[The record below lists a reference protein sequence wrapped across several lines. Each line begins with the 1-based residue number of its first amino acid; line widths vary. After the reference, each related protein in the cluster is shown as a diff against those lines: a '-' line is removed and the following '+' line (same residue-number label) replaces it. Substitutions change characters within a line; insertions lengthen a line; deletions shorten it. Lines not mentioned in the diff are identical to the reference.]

1 MRNKIWLSIGLML
14 LLLGLLTGSV
24 AAQSTTPADDDTT
37 PAIQIQPVTAVI
49 NQQVPVSLTF
59 RIAVGPTDTQTVTI
73 PVFLNLN
80 IRLGLASPL
89 SPTVGVTVNAV
100 GAAPTISP
108 TATTTTTTPAAGVAN
123 VVTGTPTTLPAPG
136 VITGTPTVTVTA
148 TPTAPVVVAP
158 TCPDPRS
165 EIYSPGVNQV
175 VSGTVTI
182 RGSASHEKFQ
192 YYKLEFARGA
202 DASPAATDFNY
213 FDGGNDE
220 VPDGVLGT
228 LDSTEL
234 PNGPYTIMLTV
245 VDQTSNFPAPCPVT
259 IVVQN

>member
-24 AAQSTTPADDDTT
+24 AAQSTTPADDNAT
-37 PAIQIQPVTAVI
+37 PAIQIQPVSAVI

-59 RIAVGPTDTQTVTI
+59 RIAVGPTGTQTVTI

-89 SPTVGVTVNAV
+89 SPTVGITVNAV
-100 GAAPTISP
+100 RATPATLPTG
-108 TATTTTTTPAAGVAN
+108 TTTSTTPVTTTNVA
-123 VVTGTPTTLPAPG
+123 TGTPAGLPATG
-136 VITGTPTVTVTA
+136 AITGTPTVTVTA
-148 TPTAPVVVAP
+148 IPTAPVVVAP

-165 EIYSPGVNQV
+165 EIYAPGVNQV

-202 DASPAATDFNY
+202 DASPVATDFNY

-245 VDQTSNFPAPCPVT
+245 VDQTSNFPSPCPVT
-259 IVVQN
+259 IIVQN

>member
-24 AAQSTTPADDDTT
+24 AAQSTTPADDNAA

-59 RIAVGPTDTQTVTI
+59 RIGVGPTDTQTVTI

-89 SPTVGVTVNAV
+89 SPTIGVTVNAV
-100 GAAPTISP
+100 GATPATLPV
-108 TATTTTTTPAAGVAN
+108 ATTAAAAITTTNVATGTPAA
-123 VVTGTPTTLPAPG
+123 LPATG
-136 VITGTPTVTVTA
+136 AITGTPTVTVTA

-165 EIYSPGVNQV
+165 EIYAPGVNQV

-202 DASPAATDFNY
+202 DASPVATDFNY
-213 FDGGNDE
+213 FDGGNAK